1 MKKLFIIT
9 DIASPDGRAYL
20 KDRII
25 GTVVRAEVSD
35 PGLDPYEAM
44 LKDQLFL
51 REDREIDGVLVPG
64 WSSGVTFQDS
74 SIWYDFTGPQIESLC
89 HLNIRVKPLQ

>member
-9 DIASPDGRAYL
+9 DIAKPDFRAYL
-20 KDRII
+20 RDRII
-25 GTVVRAEVSD
+25 GTVVRAEVAD
-35 PGLDPYEAM
+35 PGLDSYEAM

-51 REDREIDGVLVPG
+51 REDREVNGVMVPG
-64 WSSGVTFQDS
+64 WSSGVTFQDPS
-74 SIWYDFTGPQIESLC
+74 LWYDSEDSKIESTY